1 MRVLVVDDSRIMRN
15 IVKNSLIN
23 LGFDSE
29 KFQEA
34 TNGSEAWSI
43 LQEEPFDLLL
53 LDWNMPMLNGLELV
67 KRIRR
72 SPSLSEL
79 PIIMVTSEKAKYNV
93 IEAVKS
99 GVDDYIVK
107 PLKEK
112 ALMEK
117 ISRVMGD

>member
-1 MRVLVVDDSRIMRN
+1 
-15 IVKNSLIN
+15 
-23 LGFDSE
+23 
-29 KFQEA
+29 
-34 TNGSEAWSI
+34 
-43 LQEEPFDLLL
+43 
-53 LDWNMPMLNGLELV
+53 MPMLNGLELV
-67 KRIRR
+67 KRVRR
-72 SPSLSEL
+72 APSLNDL

-93 IEAVKS
+93 IEAVKA